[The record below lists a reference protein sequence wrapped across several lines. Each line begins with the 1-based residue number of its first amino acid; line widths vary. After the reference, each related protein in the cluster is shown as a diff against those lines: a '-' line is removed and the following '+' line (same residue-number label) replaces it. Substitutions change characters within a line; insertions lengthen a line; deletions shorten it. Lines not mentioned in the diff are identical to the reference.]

1 MKVLVISHLYPN
13 TAEPLSGIFVQQQI
27 EALREQGV
35 EVTLVNPTPWFP
47 RFLKFLGKWG
57 KYAQIPFQESYKGM
71 AVYHPRVIQF
81 PRGYFFAYYP
91 LTYRLGMRKL
101 IAKLMQDN
109 KPDLIHAHVAH
120 PDGAAAVSFGKKY
133 NLPVVVTIHGQDF
146 AHTLN
151 RSPRCGK
158 SVRDTL
164 RQAKKVILVSDKLRE
179 NYGLE
184 QWADDLDKYVVIYNG
199 FVLNQPVEASMGDA
213 GNKAQPE
220 SSDAVGMSTKCEM
233 KKRGPVLLT
242 VGFLRKP
249 KGHAYVLEALA
260 KSTLLQEYPDL
271 VYRIVGDGAERANLE
286 NLVAELGLK
295 NHVEFLGSLPHA
307 QAMEEMA
314 KCDIFVMPSWDEAF
328 GVVYLEALSQGKPV
342 IGTKG
347 EGIAPL
353 LNREGVGLTVR
364 PRNADDIVAA
374 LQKLLKNPALA
385 QEMGQKGQKLVFEN
399 FTWAHNAQKT
409 IEVYEECL
417 GKAAWRN

>member
-1 MKVLVISHLYPN
+1 MNVLVISHLYP
-13 TAEPLSGIFVQQQI
+13 TSAQPLSGIFVQQQI
-27 EALREQGV
+27 EALHEQGV

-47 RFLKFLGKWG
+47 RALKRKGKWG
-57 KYAQIPFQESYKGM
+57 KYAEVPSYEVHQGM
-71 AVYHPRVIQF
+71 DIYHPKVLEF

-91 LTYRLGMRKL
+91 LTYRLGMRKVL
-101 IAKLMQDN
+101 AKLIREK

-120 PDGAAAVSFGKKY
+120 PDGAAAVAFGQKY

-151 RSPRCGK
+151 RSPRCAQ
-158 SVRDTL
+158 SVKDTL
-164 RQAKKVILVSDKLRE
+164 REARRVILVSDKLRE

-184 QWADDLDKYVVIYNG
+184 QWADDLTKYRVIYNG
-199 FVLNQPVEASMGDA
+199 AEFGEQMQTEEPQQRPDA
-213 GNKAQPE
+213 LATEN
-220 SSDAVGMSTKCEM
+220 SSLVVDGSRDTA
-233 KKRGPVLLT
+233 RRPVLLT

-260 KSTLLQEYPDL
+260 HSKLLQDYPNL
-271 VYRIVGDGAERANLE
+271 IYRIVGDGAERANLE
-286 NLVAELGLK
+286 AQVASLGLE
-295 NHVEFLGSLPHA
+295 NHVEFLGSLPHP
-307 QAMEEMA
+307 QAIEEMA
-314 KCDIFVMPSWDEAF
+314 KCDVFVMPSWDEAF

-364 PRNADDIVAA
+364 PRNAEDIRVA
-374 LQKLLKNPALA
+374 LEKLLKNPELA
-385 QEMGQKGQKLVFEN
+385 QEMGQKGQKLVYEN

-409 IEVYEECL
+409 LEIYQECL
-417 GKAAWRN
+417 ELK